1 MRRLA
6 VYLAALTLGALGI
19 VGESIRAQPQPAPP
33 KPQPQRSTDP
43 AKQGARGRLTPQ
55 QAQQLARDAYVFGYP
70 LVTMEMTR
78 RQLTNVDKPSEKA
91 APMGQF
97 ANMRKYP
104 TADFREVTA
113 PNADTLYSSAF
124 LDLSQE
130 PYVFELPD
138 MGKRYFL
145 MPMLDGW
152 TNVFADPGA
161 RTTGG
166 NAQKFLITGP
176 QWTGTVPQGMK
187 QLTSPTNLTWI
198 LGRTYSSGTPQ
209 DYKAVHAL
217 QDKYRLTPLSA
228 YGPGKKYAPPA
239 GKVDPSIDM
248 KTPPREQVNALSG
261 KDYFTVLATLL
272 KTNPPASA
280 DAPMLAKLAQ
290 IGIVP
295 GQDFDPSKL
304 DAQVAAA
311 IDRAP
316 KDAVA
321 AIEAGVSKVGENVN
335 GWQVTKT
342 GEYGTDYFF
351 RAVIAY
357 AGLGAN
363 LAKDAIY
370 PTAATD
376 GQGQPLDGS
385 KNNYVITFANKQAL
399 PPVKGF
405 WSLTMYDDKFFFYKN
420 PLNRQTL
427 SQRDKLVANK
437 DGSIDLY
444 IQNQPPSKDKQANWL
459 PAPKGPFVLMMRL
472 YWPNET
478 SPSILD
484 GSWKPPA
491 ITPQPPAAAQR

>member
-6 VYLAALTLGALGI
+6 LCAGALTLGAVGL
-19 VGESIRAQPQPAPP
+19 VGEARPTQPRQPPA
-33 KPQPQRSTDP
+33 RSEL
-43 AKQGARGRLTPQ
+43 APQ
-55 QAQQLARDAYVFGYP
+55 QAQQLVREAYIFGYP
-70 LVTMEMTR
+70 VVTMEYTR
-78 RQLTNVDKPSEKA
+78 RQLTNVARPDERH

-104 TADFREVTA
+104 TAEFKEVTA

-130 PYVFELPD
+130 PYVLELPD

-145 MPMLDGW
+145 MPILDGW
-152 TNVFADPGA
+152 TNVFADPGS

-166 NAQKFLITGP
+166 AAQKFLITGP
-176 QWTGTVPQGMK
+176 GWSGSVPRGMK
-187 QLTSPTNLTWI
+187 RLSSPTNLAWI
-198 LGRTYSSGTPQ
+198 IGRTYSTGTPT

-217 QDKYRLTPLSA
+217 QDEYRLTPLSA
-228 YGPGKKYAPPA
+228 YVSSKKYTPPP
-239 GKVDPSIDM
+239 GNVDPSIDM

-261 KDYFTVLATLL
+261 NDYFTLLATLM

-280 DAPMLAKLAQ
+280 DAPMIAKLAQ
-290 IGIVP
+290 LGIVP
-295 GQDFDPSKL
+295 GKDFDASKL
-304 DAQVAAA
+304 DPQIAAA

-321 AIEAGVSKVGENVN
+321 TIEQGMTKVGQNVN
-335 GWQVTKT
+335 GWQITKT
-342 GEYGTDYFF
+342 GDYGTDYFF
-351 RAVIAY
+351 RAVIAFY
-357 AGLGAN
+357 GLGAN

-370 PTAATD
+370 PTAKTD
-376 GQGQPLDGS
+376 ARGQPLDTS
-385 KNNYVITFANKQAL
+385 KNSYVITFANKDAL

-405 WSLTMYDDKFFFYKN
+405 WSLTLYDEHFFFYEN
-420 PLNRQTL
+420 ALDRQTL

-444 IQNQPPSKDKQANWL
+444 IQNQPPPKDKQANWL
-459 PAPKGPFVLMMRL
+459 PAPKGPIVLMLRL

-478 SPSILD
+478 PPSILD
-484 GSWKPPA
+484 GSWKPPE
-491 ITPQPPAAAQR
+491 IKPQPAAQAQR